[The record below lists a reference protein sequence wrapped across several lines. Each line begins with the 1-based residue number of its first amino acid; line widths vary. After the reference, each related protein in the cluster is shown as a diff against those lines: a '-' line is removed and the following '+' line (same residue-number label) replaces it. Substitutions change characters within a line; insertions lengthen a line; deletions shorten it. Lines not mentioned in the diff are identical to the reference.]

1 MKKRL
6 TEIVRVRLTTEELAQ
21 VQELARENSRTVSNQ
36 MRLIL
41 LVALDDRAHA
51 ERDGRELMDRLDQVT
66 GRARMVGR

>member
-6 TEIVRVRLTTEELAQ
+6 TEIVRVRLTAEELAQ

-41 LVALDDRAHA
+41 LVALDERAHA

-66 GRARMVGR
+66 DRARMVSR